1 MGYKIDL
8 TGEKFGHL
16 TALSSKRVQKG
27 NSRKTYWLCKC
38 DCGNVIEVLM
48 ERLRNGAVQDCGI
61 KCPCHIRHSYKDLTG
76 MRFGK
81 LIAIEKDENNNWK
94 CQCDCG
100 NIGKYSKA
108 SLTQGW
114 KQDCGCVKRGYW
126 LIGKRY
132 GMLTIR
138 KVIKEPGEETKA
150 ECVCDCGNT
159 KILSL
164 TRVINNSVK
173 SCGCIVP
180 ETSRKVHT
188 IHGKSKSRI
197 YKIWKKMNDRCNNP
211 NNKDYDKYGGR
222 GIVICDEWSGE
233 HGAENFI
240 KWAYE
245 NGYDENAEKGKCTID
260 RINVDGNYEPSNCR
274 WINMI
279 EQSYNR
285 RNTIRISVYGEML
298 TVKEISEK
306 YNIPDKKVRRRYF
319 YGIRDEGRLLYKGN
333 LGELR

>member
-16 TALSSKRVQKG
+16 TAISSRRERKG
-27 NSRKTYWLCKC
+27 NSAKTYWKCKC
-38 DCGNVIEVLM
+38 DCGNIIEIRM
-48 ERLRNGAVQDCGI
+48 ERLRNGVVKDCGV
-61 KCPCHIRHSYKDLTG
+61 KCPYHIKHSYEDLTG

-81 LIAIEKDENNNWK
+81 LIVSEKLENDNWK
-94 CQCDCG
+94 CRCDCG
-100 NIGKYSKA
+100 GVGIYSKV
-108 SLTQGW
+108 SLVQGW
-114 KQDCGCVKRGYW
+114 KRDCGCVKRGDW
-126 LIGKRY
+126 IIGKKY
-132 GMLTIR
+132 EMLTIKR
-138 KVIKEPGEETKA
+138 IIREKGEETKV
-150 ECVCDCGNT
+150 ECLCDCGNT
-159 KILSL
+159 KTLSL
-164 TRVINNSVK
+164 TRVINKKVK
-173 SCGCIVP
+173 SCGCLVP
-180 ETSRKVHT
+180 DKLRSVRKT
-188 IHGKSKSRI
+188 HGKSKSRI
-197 YKIWKKMNDRCNNP
+197 YKIWKKMNDRCRNV

-222 GIVICDEWSGE
+222 DIEISPEWSGE

-306 YNIPDKKVRRRYF
+306 YNIPAKKVRRRYF
-319 YGIRDEGRLLYKGN
+319 YGIRDEERLLYKGN